1 MNDTNNTITFIGN
14 AIVDILCQISDQVLK
29 DFKIIKG
36 AMQLVDED
44 TIENLLAVI
53 KTPTVISGGSA
64 ANTAV
69 GFSSFGG
76 RANFIGQI
84 GNDKYGEIF
93 SRDINMSGVFFEKNI
108 KKIIAKTS
116 KSLILVTPDAE
127 RSMNTFLGASLNF
140 NIDSINEVAISKS
153 RYIYI
158 EGYLFDQEKAKEA
171 IYYCCE
177 LAKKN
182 NCKIALSLSDKFC
195 VDRHRSDINDLIQ
208 KYIDILFA
216 NENEI
221 MSLSQDSLEKSIN
234 KVLKKVE
241 IGAITLGSK
250 GSVVFEKQKKFHIE
264 PIRISN
270 PIDTT
275 GAGDL
280 FASGFL
286 FGLINFK
293 SIKFCGD
300 LGSKAAAEIITH
312 YGARPQISLKKL
324 LN

>member
-158 EGYLFDQEKAKEA
+158 EGYLFDQH
-171 IYYCCE
+171 
-177 LAKKN
+177 
-182 NCKIALSLSDKFC
+182 SS
-195 VDRHRSDINDLIQ
+195 
-208 KYIDILFA
+208 
-216 NENEI
+216 
-221 MSLSQDSLEKSIN
+221 
-234 KVLKKVE
+234 
-241 IGAITLGSK
+241 
-250 GSVVFEKQKKFHIE
+250 
-264 PIRISN
+264 
-270 PIDTT
+270 
-275 GAGDL
+275 
-280 FASGFL
+280 
-286 FGLINFK
+286 
-293 SIKFCGD
+293 
-300 LGSKAAAEIITH
+300 
-312 YGARPQISLKKL
+312 
-324 LN
+324 